1 MTSINDAH
9 LQFLFL
15 LSEVSWLQRREFHVH
30 TKRLKLTQVQAK
42 ALANVARREGL
53 TQTALAQR
61 LEVQPMTVVR
71 LIDRMEKAG
80 FVKRVKDPQDRRAIR
95 LYLAPKAK
103 PILEKLWDIA
113 TVVRDQ
119 GLTGISAADEQKL
132 VELLRK
138 VRANYT
144 TEPSAGEK
152 PAPKI
157 KKRAP
162 K

>member
-1 MTSINDAH
+1 MSTTDTH

-15 LSEVSWLQRREFHVH
+15 LSEVAWLQRREFHAL
-30 TKRLKLTQVQAK
+30 TKRLKMTQVQAK
-42 ALANVARREGL
+42 ALANIARREGL

-71 LIDRMEKAG
+71 LIDRMQKAG
-80 FVKRVKDPQDRRAIR
+80 FVKRVKDPADRRAIR

-103 PILEKLWDIA
+103 PILEQLWAVA

-119 GLTGISAADEQKL
+119 GLAGISAAEEQKL

-144 TEPSAGEK
+144 TETTADAS
-152 PAPKI
+152 PAPKSL
-157 KKRAP
+157 KRA
-162 K
+162 

>member
-1 MTSINDAH
+1 MASVNDAH

-15 LSEVSWLQRREFHVH
+15 LSEVTWLQRREFHAQA
-30 TKRLKLTQVQAK
+30 KRLKVTQVQAK
-42 ALANVARREGL
+42 ALANIARREGL

-80 FVKRVKDPQDRRAIR
+80 FVKRMKDPEDRRAIR

-119 GLTGISAADEQKL
+119 ALQGLSAADEQKL
-132 VELLRK
+132 IDLLRK
-138 VRANYT
+138 VRANYIT
-144 TEPSAGEK
+144 DNSADDL
-152 PAPKI
+152 PAPKT
-157 KKRAP
+157 KKRAA
-162 K
+162 